1 MLFSW
6 VGVSV
11 IVGTFLQNNLVQ
23 IAKSVTLSYTRSI
36 LVLACSAC
44 SYQGYEPTSHSRA
57 SMEPG
62 EFQGRRPRRLV
73 PPMGLGLQ
81 GLGLFLAWFEWHSAG
96 LALKFPVQECGLNNL

>member
-1 MLFSW
+1 
-6 VGVSV
+6 
-11 IVGTFLQNNLVQ
+11 
-23 IAKSVTLSYTRSI
+23 
-36 LVLACSAC
+36 
-44 SYQGYEPTSHSRA
+44 
-57 SMEPG
+57 MEPG